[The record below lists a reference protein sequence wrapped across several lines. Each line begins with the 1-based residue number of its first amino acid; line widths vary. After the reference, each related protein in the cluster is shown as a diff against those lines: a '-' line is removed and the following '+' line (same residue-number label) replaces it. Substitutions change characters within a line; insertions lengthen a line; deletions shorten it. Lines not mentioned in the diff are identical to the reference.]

1 MCCGGGPQAHART
14 AVASERQCLGRKAA
28 DVLKTAL
35 TGAGITRCW
44 AELHDSGL
52 RAAPLPATRGLREMP
67 AGPGSSSRRRR
78 RRRLAS
84 FASSCCLAPWARAPG
99 IYVRGRGRGCPMR
112 RLLSSLWLLCLPEW
126 YLLWLRGSTPYFGH
140 TDSGSGL
147 TLTVVMR
154 TMARLAREVES
165 AAAAARLLG
174 VEEAVGS
181 RRAPRSAPSTP
192 HRCLARC
199 RLTRHP

>member
-1 MCCGGGPQAHART
+1 MEAAGGAAAQGYPAHERAAVGKVCAGAARRRAPRTTRSFIHSTRASPIGAAAEARRRTHARRR
-14 AVASERQCLGRKAA
+14 SERQCLGRKSA
-28 DVLKTAL
+28 DASSPQTRL
-35 TGAGITRCW
+35 TGGGITRCW

-99 IYVRGRGRGCPMR
+99 IYVRGRWRGCPMR

-126 YLLWLRGSTPYFGH
+126 YLLWPYRQWVG
-140 TDSGSGL
+140 TDSYCGHAHYG
-147 TLTVVMR
+147 
-154 TMARLAREVES
+154 
-165 AAAAARLLG
+165 
-174 VEEAVGS
+174 
-181 RRAPRSAPSTP
+181 APRT
-192 HRCLARC
+192 
-199 RLTRHP
+199 

>member
-1 MCCGGGPQAHART
+1 MEAAGGAAAQGYPAHERAAAGKVCAGAARRRAPRTTRSFIHSTRASPIGDAEARRHAARLAHAAPPPSLGT
-14 AVASERQCLGRKAA
+14 AMFREKSSGRVAARVIG
-28 DVLKTAL
+28 
-35 TGAGITRCW
+35 GGITRCW

-126 YLLWLRGSTPYFGH
+126 YLLWPYRQWVGTYSYCGH
-140 TDSGSGL
+140 AHYG
-147 TLTVVMR
+147 
-154 TMARLAREVES
+154 
-165 AAAAARLLG
+165 
-174 VEEAVGS
+174 
-181 RRAPRSAPSTP
+181 APRT
-192 HRCLARC
+192 
-199 RLTRHP
+199 